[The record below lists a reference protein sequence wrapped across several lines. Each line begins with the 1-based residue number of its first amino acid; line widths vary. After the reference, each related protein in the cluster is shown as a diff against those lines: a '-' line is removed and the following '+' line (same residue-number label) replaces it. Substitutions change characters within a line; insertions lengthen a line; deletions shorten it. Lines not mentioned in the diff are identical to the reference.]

1 MDARHFFQKFQHIVD
16 WENNMCPEAQEQVD
30 KTFAPGLFNKT
41 WEYMTRES
49 LTAEEEDEMLHIAH
63 ASRYHWS
70 KIGKPVNLARGEWL
84 LARAYSVAK
93 RPTEAL
99 YWANRCRERCEG
111 MGLSAF
117 DCAASA
123 EAVARAH
130 AVGGNTTQAREWRD
144 KAAESAKAITEA
156 EDKKIFDED
165 LASLDAMLG

>member
-1 MDARHFFQKFQHIVD
+1 MS
-16 WENNMCPEAQEQVD
+16 PEEQEQVHR
-30 KTFAPGLFNKT
+30 TFAPGLFNKT
-41 WEYMTRES
+41 WEYLTKED
-49 LTAEEEDEMLHIAH
+49 LTAEEADEMLHIAH

-70 KIGKPVNLARGEWL
+70 KIGKSVNLARGEWL

-99 YWANRCRERCEG
+99 YWAEKCRARCEG
-111 MGLSAF
+111 DDLSAF

-130 AVGGNTTQAREWRD
+130 AVGGNTDEARAWRE
-144 KAAESAKAITEA
+144 KAVVSATKITES

-165 LASLDAMLG
+165 LASLDVILG